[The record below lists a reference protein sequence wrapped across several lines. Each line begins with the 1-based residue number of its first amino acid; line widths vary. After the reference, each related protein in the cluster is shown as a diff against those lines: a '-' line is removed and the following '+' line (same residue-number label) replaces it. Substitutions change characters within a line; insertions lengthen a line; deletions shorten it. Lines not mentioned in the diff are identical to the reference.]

1 MCVYIYIYI
10 YKSKLGAPDSDDGLH
25 EHKRLNLDLQ
35 ARTQY
40 FLIFHLHKHVFILLA
55 QKPSLTCPTCFI
67 KDWLLLHSCVSCKC
81 PPLKGQACRV
91 GHMLPELAQRASL
104 RPSDK
109 SRVTLRG
116 ARAQRRAGRGFH
128 FSHSFTQKGSALS
141 YKPGFWE
148 VRQPDCTLWL
158 GQWYIL
164 RAHKN

>member
-1 MCVYIYIYI
+1 MGSNNFCIKFLQDME
-10 YKSKLGAPDSDDGLH
+10 KS
-25 EHKRLNLDLQ
+25 
-35 ARTQY
+35 
-40 FLIFHLHKHVFILLA
+40 IFHLHKHVFILLA